1 MKLVGKTKQELL
13 KKRKEQKIEEL
24 SNNCNTFREEILDDK
39 RIMNI
44 LSGATTGYP
53 DYLTPE
59 NVKWLIE
66 LFRNL
71 YHTYKDEIELA
82 ESIEEVDEI
91 FEGIVYP
98 TEEYVLNQLKMEG
111 IKYE

>member
-1 MKLVGKTKQELL
+1 MTL
-13 KKRKEQKIEEL
+13 EQHKINRITDL
-24 SNNCNTFREEILDDK
+24 AFDCNTFRENILDDK

-44 LSGATTGYP
+44 LAGATTGYP

-71 YHTYKDEIELA
+71 YHTYKDKIELA
-82 ESIEEVDEI
+82 ESVEEVDEI

-98 TEEYVLNQLKMEG
+98 TGEYVLNQLEKEG
-111 IKYE
+111 KENNE